1 MRAQKKSI
9 LGGVRDGEVCVL
21 GLGYVGLTLAV
32 TMADIGFKIVGVEV
46 SDDVVENVMQKVT
59 TPMWTAG
66 TATTLAA
73 FHTSST
79 QTGSTAGKYY
89 YDVRAEDDQTKDVQ
103 FAISYGHRLGSGSE
117 GSTTTGTTNPTKAIY
132 SQLRQVLLP
141 PQTTSFNF
149 NGRGSGS
156 HPSDDVF
163 AIVCNRARYREK
175 MDPGNWELH
184 LASGSKRS
192 AGDTSG
198 SHFIKLI
205 DDSGAGADPT
215 IGNAKRE
222 FNVVSGSI
230 STGTAN
236 IKTTAAAQSTVNS
249 AGSLGY
255 FFPELGVIVLN
266 AFALSQGAPY
276 PAITLTRS
284 AAANDDTAKHVYNA
298 VNTGVYF
305 QARREEQI
313 KSSHYFCRVKSEEYN
328 WSQNPTYYTG
338 SNAEIRNA
346 TFIQDPKSYITTV
359 GLYNNTNELLAVA
372 KLSQPLLKSRDR
384 EAVIKVRLDF

>member
-1 MRAQKKSI
+1 VYDKAQT
-9 LGGVRDGEVCVL
+9 D
-21 GLGYVGLTLAV
+21 
-32 TMADIGFKIVGVEV
+32 
-46 SDDVVENVMQKVT
+46 T
-59 TPMWTAG
+59 TR
-66 TATTLAA
+66 
-73 FHTSST
+73 
-79 QTGSTAGKYY
+79 Q
-89 YDVRAEDDQTKDVQ
+89 VQ
-103 FAISYGHRLGSGSE
+103 FAVSYGHIDGSGSL
-117 GSTTTGTTNPTKAIY
+117 STSSGNNPSKAIY
-132 SQLRQVLLP
+132 RQFRNICIKNSSSETRFDFDGNGEG
-141 PQTTSFNF
+141 TTYKAY
-149 NGRGSGS
+149 
-156 HPSDDVF
+156 DVF
-163 AIVCNRARYREK
+163 VINVNRARYREK
-175 MDPGNWELH
+175 LDPGNWELH
-184 LASGSKRS
+184 LTANSR
-192 AGDTSG
+192 TL
-198 SHFIKLI
+198 KLI
-205 DDSGAGADPT
+205 DDSGATADSSV
-215 IGNAKRE
+215 NASKRI

-266 AFALSQGAPY
+266 AYAISQGSPY

-346 TFIQDPKSYITTV
+346 TFVQDPKSYITTV

>member
-1 MRAQKKSI
+1 M
-9 LGGVRDGEVCVL
+9 
-21 GLGYVGLTLAV
+21 
-32 TMADIGFKIVGVEV
+32 
-46 SDDVVENVMQKVT
+46 
-59 TPMWTAG
+59 TA
-66 TATTLAA
+66 
-73 FHTSST
+73 
-79 QTGSTAGKYY
+79 
-89 YDVRAEDDQTKDVQ
+89 
-103 FAISYGHRLGSGSE
+103 
-117 GSTTTGTTNPTKAIY
+117 
-132 SQLRQVLLP
+132 
-141 PQTTSFNF
+141 
-149 NGRGSGS
+149 NGRT
-156 HPSDDVF
+156 
-163 AIVCNRARYREK
+163 
-175 MDPGNWELH
+175 L
-184 LASGSKRS
+184 
-192 AGDTSG
+192 
-198 SHFIKLI
+198 KLI
-205 DDSGAGADPT
+205 DDSGATADSSV
-215 IGNAKRE
+215 NASKRI

-266 AFALSQGAPY
+266 AYAISRGAPY
-276 PAITLTRS
+276 PGITLTRS

-338 SNAEIRNA
+338 SNAEIRNS
-346 TFIQDPKSYITTV
+346 TFIQDPKAYITTV
-359 GLYNNTNELLAVA
+359 GLYNEGNELLAVA

>member
-1 MRAQKKSI
+1 MPTDNFFTPLTEEDKRTNI
-9 LGGVRDGEVCVL
+9 LSTISSPVWSG
-21 GLGYVGLTLAV
+21 
-32 TMADIGFKIVGVEV
+32 
-46 SDDVVENVMQKVT
+46 
-59 TPMWTAG
+59 G
-66 TATTLAA
+66 TATLQS
-73 FHTSST
+73 FFTSSV
-79 QTGSTAGKYY
+79 QSGSSGDYY
-89 YDVRAEDDQTKDVQ
+89 YDVYDKVQTDTTRQVQ
-103 FAISYGHRLGSGSE
+103 FAVSYGHIDGSGSL
-117 GSTTTGTTNPTKAIY
+117 STSAGNNPSKAIY
-132 SQLRQVLLP
+132 RQFRNICIKNSSSETRFDFDGNGEG
-141 PQTTSFNF
+141 TTYKAW
-149 NGRGSGS
+149 
-156 HPSDDVF
+156 DIF
-163 AIVCNRARYREK
+163 AINVNRARYREK
-175 MDPGNWELH
+175 LDPGNWELQ
-184 LASGSKRS
+184 LTANGRM
-192 AGDTSG
+192 T
-198 SHFIKLI
+198 KLI
-205 DDSGAGADPT
+205 DDSGATADSSV
-215 IGNAKRE
+215 NASKRI

-230 STGTAN
+230 SSGTAN
-236 IKTTAAAQSTVNS
+236 IKDTAVAQSTINS

-284 AAANDDTAKHVYNA
+284 AAANDDTAKQAYNA
-298 VNTGVYF
+298 ISASSSTAYF

-313 KSSHYFCRVKSEEYN
+313 KSSHYFCRVKSDEYN

>member
-1 MRAQKKSI
+1 MSTDNFFTPLNEEDKRTNI
-9 LGGVRDGEVCVL
+9 LSTISSPVWSG
-21 GLGYVGLTLAV
+21 
-32 TMADIGFKIVGVEV
+32 
-46 SDDVVENVMQKVT
+46 
-59 TPMWTAG
+59 G
-66 TATTLAA
+66 TATLTA
-73 FHTSST
+73 FYTSSV
-79 QTGSTAGKYY
+79 QSGSSGDYY
-89 YDVRAEDDQTKDVQ
+89 YDVYDKAQTDTTRQVQ
-103 FAISYGHRLGSGSE
+103 FAVSYGHIDGSGSL
-117 GSTTTGTTNPTKAIY
+117 STSSGNNPSKAIY
-132 SQLRQVLLP
+132 RQFRNICIKNSSSETRFDFDGNGEG
-141 PQTTSFNF
+141 TTYKAY
-149 NGRGSGS
+149 
-156 HPSDDVF
+156 DVF
-163 AIVCNRARYREK
+163 VINVNRARYREK
-175 MDPGNWELH
+175 LDPGNWELH
-184 LASGSKRS
+184 LTANSR
-192 AGDTSG
+192 TL
-198 SHFIKLI
+198 KLI
-205 DDSGAGADPT
+205 DDSGATADSSV
-215 IGNAKRE
+215 NASKRI

-266 AFALSQGAPY
+266 AYAISQGSPY